1 MVRKHAQV
9 WLAALAAL
17 TVPACAKA
25 DEQPARKASLVLA
38 DVRKPDI
45 VPAYLLICPQ
55 KAVAEVMPL
64 AKWRSGHG
72 QTVRI
77 ATAETIYKAF
87 GNGRASA
94 KSIRDFLH
102 SLAKLP
108 AAPARPKFLLLVG
121 TGDRRNAEGMYLPT
135 WITRARFYSTE
146 MPSDKFL
153 AGDYLYATPAGS
165 GVPDVAVGRLPARS
179 LGDLRVMV
187 RKTLACERG
196 QAPGQWRRRA
206 DVFAGP
212 GGFGRM
218 IDAVLERFF
227 SIVLADHA
235 PNYLN
240 CHLSYANPA
249 SAYCYAPSRFSD
261 HMVDRLNAGPALM
274 FYIGHG
280 SEKGFDRFTWKGQT
294 YPILNSSA
302 VKAIRIPHHRT
313 IVVAL
318 ACSTGR
324 FDGAEASVG
333 ERLLASPAG
342 PAIFVGSSRIS
353 QPYANAILGAFLTEA
368 LLEAPPPTVG
378 QAFLQVQKWFAR
390 GRRTGFRTM
399 VDLLAATQLGFA
411 ALSDQRAD
419 QIMLY
424 NLLGDP
430 ALSLPVV
437 RERAAL
443 SAPAAAW
450 PGQTIEVRMTG
461 PVKTGTAHFSL
472 TIRRDRTLRPVAAV
486 PEDRPGAEAEM
497 IRTNARA
504 NNKVVV
510 ENSVRITEGKAAWS
524 VRIPADCPA
533 GEFHINVYAQG
544 QQHDAAGS
552 REISIQG
559 PEQ

>member
-1 MVRKHAQV
+1 MIRKLVQV
-9 WLAALAAL
+9 GLALLAGLVAP
-17 TVPACAKA
+17 TCARSG
-25 DEQPARKASLVLA
+25 EQPDGREAFVLA
-38 DVRKPDI
+38 DLKKPGV
-45 VPAYLLICPQ
+45 VPAYLIICPE

-64 AKWRSGHG
+64 AKWRSSHG

-77 ATAETIYKAF
+77 ATAEAIYKAF

-102 SLAKLP
+102 SLAKPP
-108 AAPARPKFLLLVG
+108 AAPGQPKFLLLVG
-121 TGDRRNAEGMYLPT
+121 TADRRNAEGMYLPT
-135 WITRARFYSTE
+135 CITRARFYSRE
-146 MPSDKFL
+146 MPSDRYL
-153 AGDYLYATPAGS
+153 AGDRPYATPPAARAPS
-165 GVPDVAVGRLPARS
+165 IAVGRLPARS
-179 LGDLRVMV
+179 LADLRVMV
-187 RKTLACERG
+187 RKTLEYERG
-196 QAPGQWRRRA
+196 KAPGQWRRRA

-212 GGFGRM
+212 AGFGRT

-261 HMVDRLNAGPALM
+261 HMVERLNAGPALM

-280 SEKGFDRFTWKGQT
+280 SEKGFDRFTWKGRT

-324 FDGAEASVG
+324 FDGAEASIG
-333 ERLLASPAG
+333 ERLLASPGG

-368 LLEAPPPTVG
+368 LLDSPPPTVG
-378 QAFLQVQKWFAR
+378 QAFLQVQEWLAR
-390 GRRTGFRTM
+390 DRRTGFRTM

-419 QIMLY
+419 QITLY

-450 PGQTIEVRMTG
+450 PGQTIEVRMKG
-461 PVKTGTAHFSL
+461 PVKTGTAYFSL
-472 TIRRDRTLRPVAAV
+472 TIRRDRTLTPVAAV

-510 ENSVRITEGKAAWS
+510 EKAVKITEGKAAWS

-533 GEFHINVYAQG
+533 GECHINVYAQG
-544 QQHDAAGS
+544 QQADAGGS
-552 REISIQG
+552 RKISIQG
-559 PEQ
+559 QEQ